1 MCDEE
6 VAALVVDNGSGMCKA
21 GFAGDDAPRA
31 VFPSIVGRPRHQGV
45 MVGMGQKDSYVG
57 DEAQSKRG
65 ILTLKYPIEHG
76 IVTNWDDM
84 EKIWHHTFYNELRV
98 APEEHPVLLTEA
110 PLNPKANREKMTQIM
125 FETFN
130 TPAMYVAIQAVLSLY
145 ASGRTTGVVLDSG
158 DGVTHTVPIYEGY
171 ALPHA
176 ILRIDL
182 AGRDLT
188 DYLMKILTE
197 RGYSFTTTAEREI
210 VRDIKEKLCYVALD
224 FEQEMATAASSSS
237 LEKSYEL
244 PDGQVITVGN
254 ERFRCPEAMFQPSFL
269 GMESAGIHE
278 STYNSIMKCDI
289 DIRKDLYA
297 NTVLSGG
304 TTMYPGIADRMQKEI
319 TALAPSTMKIKIIAP
334 PERKYS
340 VWIGGSIL
348 ASLSTFQQ
356 MWISKQEYDE
366 SGPSI
371 SNGFVLGALALAAIG
386 YGGRFILR
394 NQRAIKKAAEALP
407 GANDAFSKY
416 YKGGFESKMT
426 RREAALILGVQPSAK
441 PKVIKEAH
449 KRIMIANHPDR
460 GGSPYMAAKINE
472 AKDLLES
479 KISN

>member
-1 MCDEE
+1 MDDDI
-6 VAALVVDNGSGMCKA
+6 AALVVDNGSGMCKA

-110 PLNPKANREKMTQIM
+110 PLNPKANREKMTQI
-125 FETFN
+125 
-130 TPAMYVAIQAVLSLY
+130 I
-145 ASGRTTGVVLDSG
+145 
-158 DGVTHTVPIYEGY
+158 
-171 ALPHA
+171 
-176 ILRIDL
+176 
-182 AGRDLT
+182 
-188 DYLMKILTE
+188 
-197 RGYSFTTTAEREI
+197 FTTTAEREI

-244 PDGQVITVGN
+244 PDGQVITIGN
-254 ERFRCPEAMFQPSFL
+254 ERFRCPEALFQPSFL
-269 GMESAGIHE
+269 GMESCGIHE
-278 STYNSIMKCDI
+278 TTFNSIMKCDV

-371 SNGFVLGALALAAIG
+371 VHRKCF
-386 YGGRFILR
+386 
-394 NQRAIKKAAEALP
+394 
-407 GANDAFSKY
+407 
-416 YKGGFESKMT
+416 
-426 RREAALILGVQPSAK
+426 
-441 PKVIKEAH
+441 
-449 KRIMIANHPDR
+449 
-460 GGSPYMAAKINE
+460 
-472 AKDLLES
+472 
-479 KISN
+479 

>member
-1 MCDEE
+1 MADDD
-6 VAALVVDNGSGMCKA
+6 VQALVVDNGSGMCKA

-31 VFPSIVGRPRHQGV
+31 VFPSIVGRPKHPGI
-45 MVGMGQKDSYVG
+45 MVGMDQKDAYVG

-65 ILTLKYPIEHG
+65 VLTLKYPIEHG

-110 PLNPKANREKMTQIM
+110 PLNPKANRERMTQIM

-130 TPAMYVAIQAVLSLY
+130 VPAMYVNIQAVLSLY
-145 ASGRTTGVVLDSG
+145 ASGRTTGAVLDSG

-176 ILRIDL
+176 VLRIDL

-210 VRDIKEKLCYVALD
+210 VRDIKEKLSYVAQD
-224 FEQEMATAASSSS
+224 FDAEMSAASSSS
-237 LEKSYEL
+237 ELEKSYEL
-244 PDGQVITVGN
+244 PDGNVITVGN
-254 ERFRCPEAMFQPSFL
+254 ERFRCPEVLFQPSFI
-269 GMESAGIHE
+269 GKEASGVDQTMFQ
-278 STYNSIMKCDI
+278 TIMKCDV

-297 NTVLSGG
+297 NIVLSGG
-304 TTMYPGIADRMQKEI
+304 STMYEGLADRLTKEMV
-319 TALAPSTMKIKIIAP
+319 ALAPSTMEIKVVAP

-356 MWISKQEYDE
+356 MWISKEEYDE
-366 SGPSI
+366 AGPSI
-371 SNGFVLGALALAAIG
+371 VHRKCF
-386 YGGRFILR
+386 
-394 NQRAIKKAAEALP
+394 
-407 GANDAFSKY
+407 
-416 YKGGFESKMT
+416 
-426 RREAALILGVQPSAK
+426 
-441 PKVIKEAH
+441 
-449 KRIMIANHPDR
+449 
-460 GGSPYMAAKINE
+460 
-472 AKDLLES
+472 
-479 KISN
+479 

>member
-1 MCDEE
+1 MSDGED
-6 VAALVVDNGSGMCKA
+6 VQALVVDNGSGMCKA

-31 VFPSIVGRPRHQGV
+31 VFPSIVGRPKHPGI
-45 MVGMGQKDSYVG
+45 MVGMDQKDAYVG

-65 ILTLKYPIEHG
+65 VLTLKYPIEHG

-110 PLNPKANREKMTQIM
+110 PLNPKANRERMTQIM

-130 TPAMYVAIQAVLSLY
+130 VPAMYINIQAVLSLY
-145 ASGRTTGVVLDSG
+145 ASGRTTGCVLDSG
-158 DGVTHTVPIYEGY
+158 DGVSHTVPIYEGY

-176 ILRIDL
+176 IMRLDL

-197 RGYSFTTTAEREI
+197 RGYTFTTTAEREI
-210 VRDIKEKLCYVALD
+210 VRDVKEKLTYVALD
-224 FEQEMATAASSSS
+224 FDQEMKTAAESSA

-244 PDGQVITVGN
+244 PDGNVIVVGN
-254 ERFRCPEAMFQPSFL
+254 ERFRCPEVLFQPSL
-269 GMESAGIHE
+269 IGKEASGIHDC
-278 STYNSIMKCDI
+278 TFQTIMKCDV

-297 NTVLSGG
+297 NIVMSGG
-304 TTMYPGIADRMQKEI
+304 TTMFPGIAERMTKEI
-319 TALAPSTMKIKIIAP
+319 TALAPSTMKIKVVAP

-356 MWISKQEYDE
+356 MWISKAEYDE

-371 SNGFVLGALALAAIG
+371 VHRKCF
-386 YGGRFILR
+386 
-394 NQRAIKKAAEALP
+394 
-407 GANDAFSKY
+407 
-416 YKGGFESKMT
+416 
-426 RREAALILGVQPSAK
+426 
-441 PKVIKEAH
+441 
-449 KRIMIANHPDR
+449 
-460 GGSPYMAAKINE
+460 
-472 AKDLLES
+472 
-479 KISN
+479 

>member
-1 MCDEE
+1 MDEDSAPC
-6 VAALVVDNGSGMCKA
+6 VCDNGSGMCKA

-31 VFPSIVGRPRHQGV
+31 VFPSVVGRPRHQGV

-84 EKIWHHTFYNELRV
+84 EKIWHHCFYNELRI
-98 APEEHPVLLTEA
+98 APEDNPVMLTEA

-125 FETFN
+125 FETFQS
-130 TPAMYVAIQAVLSLY
+130 PAFFVSIQAVLSLY
-145 ASGRTTGVVLDSG
+145 ASGRTTGCVLDSG

-176 ILRIDL
+176 ILRLDL

-197 RGYSFTTTAEREI
+197 RGYSFVTTAEREI

-224 FEQEMATAASSSS
+224 YESEMQTASSSTS

-244 PDGQVITVGN
+244 PDGQVITIGN
-254 ERFRCPEAMFQPSFL
+254 ERFRCPETLFQPAFL
-269 GMESAGIHE
+269 GMETSGIHE
-278 STYNSIMKCDI
+278 SAYNAIMRCDI

-304 TTMYPGIADRMQKEI
+304 TTMFPGIADRMQKEI
-319 TALAPSTMKIKIIAP
+319 SSLAPPTMKIKIIAP

-348 ASLSTFQQ
+348 ASLSTFQS
-356 MWISKQEYDE
+356 MWITKAEYDE

-371 SNGFVLGALALAAIG
+371 VHRKCF
-386 YGGRFILR
+386 
-394 NQRAIKKAAEALP
+394 
-407 GANDAFSKY
+407 
-416 YKGGFESKMT
+416 
-426 RREAALILGVQPSAK
+426 
-441 PKVIKEAH
+441 
-449 KRIMIANHPDR
+449 
-460 GGSPYMAAKINE
+460 
-472 AKDLLES
+472 
-479 KISN
+479 

>member
-1 MCDEE
+1 MADEDIQ
-6 VAALVVDNGSGMCKA
+6 ALVVDNGSGMCKA

-31 VFPSIVGRPRHQGV
+31 VFPSIVGRPKHPGI
-45 MVGMGQKDSYVG
+45 MVGMDQKDAYVG

-65 ILTLKYPIEHG
+65 VLTLKYPIEHG

-110 PLNPKANREKMTQIM
+110 PLNPKANRERMTQIM

-130 TPAMYVAIQAVLSLY
+130 VPAMYVNIQAVLSLY
-145 ASGRTTGVVLDSG
+145 ASGRTTGCVLDSG
-158 DGVTHTVPIYEGY
+158 DGVSHTVPIYEGY

-176 ILRIDL
+176 IVRLDL

-210 VRDIKEKLCYVALD
+210 VRDIKEKLTYVALD
-224 FEQEMATAASSSS
+224 FDQEMKTAAESSA

-244 PDGQVITVGN
+244 PDGNVIVIGN
-254 ERFRCPEAMFQPSFL
+254 ERFRCPEVLFQPSFI
-269 GMESAGIHE
+269 GKEASGVHDC
-278 STYNSIMKCDI
+278 TFQTIMKCDV
-289 DIRKDLYA
+289 DIRRDLYA
-297 NTVLSGG
+297 NIVMSGG
-304 TTMYPGIADRMQKEI
+304 TTMYPGIAERMTKEL
-319 TALAPSTMKIKIIAP
+319 TALAPSTMKIKVVAP

-356 MWISKQEYDE
+356 MWISKAEYDE

-371 SNGFVLGALALAAIG
+371 VHRKCF
-386 YGGRFILR
+386 
-394 NQRAIKKAAEALP
+394 
-407 GANDAFSKY
+407 
-416 YKGGFESKMT
+416 
-426 RREAALILGVQPSAK
+426 
-441 PKVIKEAH
+441 
-449 KRIMIANHPDR
+449 
-460 GGSPYMAAKINE
+460 
-472 AKDLLES
+472 
-479 KISN
+479 